1 MNFDVFEY
9 ITKVFEY
16 YKSLGVL
23 EFSEITLPGSLPND
37 PVLTNLWM
45 FDPDD
50 PYNDNH
56 DPYNQVWRNEEIS
69 VNDCF
74 LKNAN
79 KYKYIINKDMDE
91 MIVPLKEND
100 YHEMMEMLE
109 EITRN
114 NVRTSNHLSIY
125 PVSSILYVFR
135 CFPMTFQMFSHTYR
149 DVSPWLSKCFPTLF
163 MMFFSTFL
171 LY

>member
-1 MNFDVFEY
+1 M
-9 ITKVFEY
+9 
-16 YKSLGVL
+16 

-74 LKNAN
+74 LKNIHN
-79 KYKYIINKDMDE
+79 YKYIANIDNDE
-91 MIVPLKEND
+91 IIM
-100 YHEMMEMLE
+100 
-109 EITRN
+109 
-114 NVRTSNHLSIY
+114 SNHSDWIELISELEDTTD
-125 PVSSILYVFR
+125 PQVEKK
-135 CFPMTFQMFSHTYR
+135 T
-149 DVSPWLSKCFPTLF
+149 
-163 MMFFSTFL
+163 
-171 LY
+171 

>member
-56 DPYNQVWRNEEIS
+56 DPT
-69 VNDCF
+69 
-74 LKNAN
+74 
-79 KYKYIINKDMDE
+79 
-91 MIVPLKEND
+91 
-100 YHEMMEMLE
+100 
-109 EITRN
+109 TRSGET
-114 NVRTSNHLSIY
+114 RRSLS
-125 PVSSILYVFR
+125 
-135 CFPMTFQMFSHTYR
+135 MTAS
-149 DVSPWLSKCFPTLF
+149 
-163 MMFFSTFL
+163 
-171 LY
+171 

>member
-1 MNFDVFEY
+1 MNELEMNFDVFEY

-114 NVRTSNHLSIY
+114 NVRISNHLSIY
-125 PVSSILYVFR
+125 SVIYVSLK
-135 CFPMTFQMFSHTYR
+135 FPDGGMLVLQKH
-149 DVSPWLSKCFPTLF
+149 
-163 MMFFSTFL
+163 FL
-171 LY
+171 L

>member
-1 MNFDVFEY
+1 MLNA
-9 ITKVFEY
+9 KVFEY
-16 YKSLGVL
+16 YKALGVL
-23 EFSEITLPGSLPND
+23 EFSKITLPGSLPND

-50 PYNDNH
+50 QYNNKN
-56 DPYNQVWRNEEIS
+56 DPHNQVWRNEHIS

-91 MIVPLKEND
+91 LIVPLKENN

-109 EITRN
+109 DLNEDKVHMI
-114 NVRTSNHLSIY
+114 S
-125 PVSSILYVFR
+125 F
-135 CFPMTFQMFSHTYR
+135 F
-149 DVSPWLSKCFPTLF
+149 LF
-163 MMFFSTFL
+163 FFG
-171 LY
+171 